1 MNDMAQGLLS
11 FQYEDD
17 ASSAGLTSMAGLPLY
32 LELMAAAKLG
42 EVIRRHLKM
51 RLKQGWSDVQH
62 IISLILLN
70 LAGGDCLD
78 DLKVLEADRG
88 FGEILRA
95 VEVQGLRYRARRGVE
110 KRWRKERKRVVPSP
124 SAARRYLEAFHDAE
138 QEKLREPHTAFVPQ
152 PNQELQGL
160 LEVSKELVSF
170 GQRLAPQA
178 IATLDMDA
186 TLIESHK
193 EQAFYCYKGYQP
205 LNVYWHEHGLML
217 YSEFRDGHCPAGW
230 RNLEVF
236 KEALEGVPAGVK
248 QLRLRSDTAGYEVEL
263 LRYCAEGKNERFSV
277 IDFAIA
283 MDVTE
288 AFKAVAAEE
297 ENWQVLYRVDEKGAR
312 HATQQQWAEVCFV
325 PNWLAQRKHGPDYRF
340 LAIREPLEANCG
352 NKLPFAT
359 FHEGRYKLFGLISNR
374 WDLPG
379 DELIRWHR
387 QRCGDSEQAHAVLK
401 DDLAGGQLPSQ
412 YFGAN
417 AAWWQIVLLAYNL
430 HVLMQR
436 QLLGGSWAAKRLKA
450 VRFAIINL
458 AGRVVYHARRLSIRL
473 PAAHPSLALLQR
485 VRVKLAQ
492 IATGPPHLLAFN
504 LAFN

>member
-17 ASSAGLTSMAGLPLY
+17 ASSAGLTAMAGLPLY
-32 LELMAAAKLG
+32 LELMVAARLG
-42 EVIRRHLKM
+42 EVIRRHLKV

-78 DLKVLEADRG
+78 DLEVLEADRG
-88 FGEILRA
+88 FGQILRA
-95 VEVQGLRYRARRGVE
+95 VEVQGLRYRARRSLE
-110 KRWRKERKRVVPSP
+110 KRWRKERKRTVPSA
-124 SAARRYLEAFHDAE
+124 SAARRYLETFHDAE

-160 LEVSKELVSF
+160 LEVGKEVVSF

-193 EQAFYCYKGYQP
+193 EQAFYCYKGYKAYQP

-248 QLRLRSDTAGYEVEL
+248 QLRLRTDTAGYEVEL
-263 LRYCAEGKNERFSV
+263 LRYCAEGKNERFRV

-288 AFKAVAAEE
+288 AFKTAVAEVE
-297 ENWQVLYRVDEKGAR
+297 DWQVLYRVDEEGVR
-312 HATQQQWAEVCFV
+312 HPTQQQWAEVCFV
-325 PNWLAQRKHGPDYRF
+325 PNWLARSKHGPDYRF
-340 LAIREPLEANCG
+340 LAIREPLEAPCED
-352 NKLPFAT
+352 KLPFAT
-359 FHEGRYKLFGLISNR
+359 CHEGRYKLFGLISNR

-417 AAWWQIVLLAYNL
+417 AAWWQIVVLAYNL

-436 QLLGGSWAAKRLKA
+436 QLLGGSWATKRLKA

-485 VRVKLAQ
+485 VRAKLARL
-492 IATGPPHLLAFN
+492 ATGPPRLLAFP
-504 LAFN
+504 

>member
-186 TLIESHK
+186 TLIEIKSKPFTAIKATKPTSH
-193 EQAFYCYKGYQP
+193 
-205 LNVYWHEHGLML
+205 
-217 YSEFRDGHCPAGW
+217 ST
-230 RNLEVF
+230 
-236 KEALEGVPAGVK
+236 
-248 QLRLRSDTAGYEVEL
+248 S
-263 LRYCAEGKNERFSV
+263 
-277 IDFAIA
+277 
-283 MDVTE
+283 
-288 AFKAVAAEE
+288 
-297 ENWQVLYRVDEKGAR
+297 
-312 HATQQQWAEVCFV
+312 
-325 PNWLAQRKHGPDYRF
+325 
-340 LAIREPLEANCG
+340 
-352 NKLPFAT
+352 
-359 FHEGRYKLFGLISNR
+359 
-374 WDLPG
+374 
-379 DELIRWHR
+379 
-387 QRCGDSEQAHAVLK
+387 
-401 DDLAGGQLPSQ
+401 
-412 YFGAN
+412 
-417 AAWWQIVLLAYNL
+417 
-430 HVLMQR
+430 
-436 QLLGGSWAAKRLKA
+436 
-450 VRFAIINL
+450 
-458 AGRVVYHARRLSIRL
+458 
-473 PAAHPSLALLQR
+473 
-485 VRVKLAQ
+485 
-492 IATGPPHLLAFN
+492 TGMNMA
-504 LAFN
+504 